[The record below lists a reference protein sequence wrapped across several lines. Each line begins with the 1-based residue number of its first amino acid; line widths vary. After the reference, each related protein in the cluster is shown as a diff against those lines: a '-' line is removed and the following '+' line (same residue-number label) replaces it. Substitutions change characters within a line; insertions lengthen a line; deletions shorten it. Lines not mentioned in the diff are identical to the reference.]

1 MKYYF
6 IWNDV
11 DCRTKGIRLQSM
23 PEIIRPEERIS
34 HVIVPGRA
42 GELTVTEG
50 DDIYN
55 SYIQTIRCVVNSAA
69 NVAEAER
76 WLRGD
81 GYITFSGQPN
91 LTQRAR
97 VINAVTF
104 VKHSPNSDW
113 WEADVQF
120 YCDPLKMPL
129 TEEAITVTESGTSI
143 YNPGDVESRPLI
155 SIEGTGDITITANGK
170 VIYLYGCQNW
180 WSVDADVQWVRDAQY
195 NPLFGVY
202 TGEFPT
208 FAPGYNVIQY
218 TGNVTSLSIHGR
230 WRYL

>member
-50 DDIYN
+50 NDIYN
-55 SYIQTIRCVVNSAA
+55 SYIQPIHCVVNSAA

-104 VKHSPNSDW
+104 AKQSPNSDW
-113 WEADVQF
+113 WEA
-120 YCDPLKMPL
+120 
-129 TEEAITVTESGTSI
+129 
-143 YNPGDVESRPLI
+143 ESRPLI
-155 SIEGTGDITITANGK
+155 SVEGTGDITITANGK